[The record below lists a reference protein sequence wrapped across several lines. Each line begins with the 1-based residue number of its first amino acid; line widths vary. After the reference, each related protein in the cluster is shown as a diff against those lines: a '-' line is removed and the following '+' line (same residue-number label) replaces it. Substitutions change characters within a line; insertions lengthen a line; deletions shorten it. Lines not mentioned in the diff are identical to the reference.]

1 MDKRRTTVTVSLAV
15 LLVTFGSI
23 SPRPAQ
29 ETIRCTSNT
38 TSSTDVNFSSRDTVT
53 RGASIRSHF
62 CYNLRNIPGDDPL
75 YITLEARSGE
85 FDLLAVP
92 RRTTSVST
100 TRDQLNTGG
109 TIESRSRSSCQ
120 SFTIEDP
127 ARSYTVVVVA
137 RGSGTQRFSLTFGA
151 GGSPA
156 KTCPQRPGVHNAADT
171 DVLAHMGWATGGAAG
186 EHNVCA
192 RHAEGA
198 LGARLWA
205 WSLHGPLDNGD
216 LVRIHSIRDTYTD
229 AYTGPDMTWS
239 LGWFP
244 GICSAQEDYLDE
256 AEAIS
261 PSGERLEPLRLDFSI
276 EEEVAPSHY
285 NFVEDAY
292 GVWLPPEA
300 YLRPG
305 VWQLVVDN
313 SRADM
318 SIYIDV
324 PPADEPVVIDYEHTF
339 WLAGYGPGERIK
351 VVMVASDFV
360 TSDTDGGSGSNVPQ
374 PLIVGEFDLRADANG
389 YAVAEDPAPGLWEW
403 GEFPEDPLP
412 VHQYF
417 FLGEW
422 GNVAYTQPVGFYM
435 DDYSGPMIRSA
446 TFDDVAEL
454 LLANYPMSQVCRGF
468 MPSRLI
474 MGDTARVT
482 SDFPIEVYTGPSI
495 TNGVQGKIP
504 GGSTVTVLEGPAC
517 IEETAW
523 WAVNYQGMIGW
534 TPEGFDSEYWLE
546 PLP

>member
-53 RGASIRSHF
+53 RSARIRSHF

-92 RRTTSVST
+92 RRTTSAST

-109 TIESRSRSSCQ
+109 TIEAGSRSSCQ

-151 GGSPA
+151 DGSPA
-156 KTCPQRPGVHNAADT
+156 KTCPQRPNVHAAADSDT
-171 DVLAHMGWATGGAAG
+171 LAHLIWPPGGGGAG
-186 EHNVCA
+186 RTNVCDENVEA
-192 RHAEGA
+192 VQEAEVS
-198 LGARLWA
+198 A
-205 WSLHGPLDNGD
+205 WTLDGSLDDGD
-216 LVRIHSIRDTYTD
+216 LVHVRSIKDTYMSD
-229 AYTGPDMTWS
+229 DTWG
-239 LGWFP
+239 LPWFP
-244 GICSAQEDYLDE
+244 AICGAEEVYLDG

-261 PSGERLEPLRLDFSI
+261 PSGEHLEAISTDL
-276 EEEVAPSHY
+276 Y
-285 NFVEDAY
+285 YFVY

-305 VWQLVVDN
+305 IWQLVVDN
-313 SRADM
+313 RYADM
-318 SIYIDV
+318 SIRIEV
-324 PPADEPVVIDYEHTF
+324 PPADEPLVIEYEDTF
-339 WLAGYGPGERIK
+339 WLAGYEPGERIK
-351 VVMVASDFV
+351 AVIVAPAERGYGV
-360 TSDTDGGSGSNVPQ
+360 TIAGD
-374 PLIVGEFDLRADANG
+374 FDLRADANG
-389 YAVAEDPAPGLWEW
+389 YAVVENPVAESQEG
-403 GEFPEDPLP
+403 GQF
-412 VHQYF
+412 F
-417 FLGEW
+417 FLGER
-422 GNVAYTQPVGFYM
+422 GNVSYTQEEVVLRDEF
-435 DDYSGPMIRSA
+435 S
-446 TFDDVAEL
+446 DDVSSDEVAEFL
-454 LLANYPMSQVCRGF
+454 LDNYPIYQVCRGF

-482 SDFPIEVYTGPSI
+482 SDFPIEVYTGPGTS
-495 TNGVQGKIP
+495 NGVQGKIP
-504 GGSTVTVLEGPAC
+504 GGSTITVLEGPAC

-534 TPEGFDSEYWLE
+534 TPEGFDSEYLLE